1 MHITVDT
8 RPSVELSDVEVVAY
22 LFQSLRAQQFHT
34 VEQVRT
40 DIQRQFQDMPDDR
53 RQRCLGRLAREMS

>member
-40 DIQRQFQDMPDDR
+40 DIQRQFPDMPDDR